1 MNSDEMVNEL
11 LTLKG
16 LLGEAKAA
24 LYEEN
29 KKMLAS
35 QDKVAMRKRILEENS
50 QSILAAEGKAL
61 GANEAERRAVLFTR
75 TVNERRLLDEAED
88 EYKKAQRIQEEKR
101 FQLDR
106 LQTELDCWKV
116 ISGIVGR

>member
-1 MNSDEMVNEL
+1 MNTEEMVNEL
-11 LTLKG
+11 LGLKEK
-16 LLGEAKAA
+16 LCKAKDA

-29 KKMLAS
+29 KRS
-35 QDKVAMRKRILEENS
+35 QESSDKVAMRKKVLEENS

-61 GANEAERRAVLFTR
+61 GANEAERKAVLFGR
-75 TVNERRLLDEAED
+75 TVNERRFLDEAEN
-88 EYKKAQRIQEEKR
+88 EYKKAQRLQEEKR

-106 LQTELDCWKV
+106 LQTELECWKV